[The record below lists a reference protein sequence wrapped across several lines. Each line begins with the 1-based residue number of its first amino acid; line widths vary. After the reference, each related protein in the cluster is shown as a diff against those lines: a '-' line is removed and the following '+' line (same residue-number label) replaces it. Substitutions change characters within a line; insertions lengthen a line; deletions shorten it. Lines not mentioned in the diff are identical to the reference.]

1 MCSCTLIWSNLA
13 SCDLKVMIMHGL
25 GVRFYYQ
32 TWEIWKTHTKQHWML
47 KLMNGNGKMI
57 TKNDQTGKPNLYPI
71 SQIPLLL
78 GPIDTLPVFT
88 LDGQNGVSIIRLCA
102 DNASST
108 FMKTTEVKHQVWPG
122 MYVLRR
128 QQVVLSK
135 ILSTIS
141 VTVTQESWRLYVRFK
156 F

>member
-1 MCSCTLIWSNLA
+1 
-13 SCDLKVMIMHGL
+13 
-25 GVRFYYQ
+25 
-32 TWEIWKTHTKQHWML
+32 
-47 KLMNGNGKMI
+47 MI

-102 DNASST
+102 DNASSI

-135 ILSTIS
+135 ISSTIS

>member
-1 MCSCTLIWSNLA
+1 
-13 SCDLKVMIMHGL
+13 
-25 GVRFYYQ
+25 
-32 TWEIWKTHTKQHWML
+32 
-47 KLMNGNGKMI
+47 MI

-78 GPIDTLPVFT
+78 GPVDILPVFT

-108 FMKTTEVKHQVWPG
+108 LMKTTEVKHQVWPG

-141 VTVTQESWRLYVRFK
+141 VTVTHSRVMKAIRK
-156 F
+156 V